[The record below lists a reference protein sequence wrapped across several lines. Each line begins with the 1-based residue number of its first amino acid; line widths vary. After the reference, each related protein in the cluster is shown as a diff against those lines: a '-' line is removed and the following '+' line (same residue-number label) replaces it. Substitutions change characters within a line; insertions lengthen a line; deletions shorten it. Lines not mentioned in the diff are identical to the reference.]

1 MIFWILS
8 VFWQTNWCINTYFI
22 ILWLTFY
29 IIEVNLLV
37 SIWIFGTKVNFKPPI
52 TQFEPLSCPNWFTF
66 ELVKSIPLC
75 CWCYFLWFHRVISY
89 FIDLWEKFLFKSN
102 CLYLFLVSLVILKAV
117 LVFLLQFLI
126 KSAVKT
132 SFIYLKSSPITSW
145 TDL

>member
-1 MIFWILS
+1 MDCSATVYPASVKAHSKLQKTKTVFITLYILNEWSFWMIFWILS

-29 IIEVNLLV
+29 VIEVNLLV

-52 TQFEPLSCPNWFTF
+52 TQFEPLSCPNWFAF

-89 FIDLWEKFLFKSN
+89 FIDLWEKFLFKRN
-102 CLYLFLVSLVILKAV
+102 CLYLFWC
-117 LVFLLQFLI
+117 
-126 KSAVKT
+126 
-132 SFIYLKSSPITSW
+132 P
-145 TDL
+145 